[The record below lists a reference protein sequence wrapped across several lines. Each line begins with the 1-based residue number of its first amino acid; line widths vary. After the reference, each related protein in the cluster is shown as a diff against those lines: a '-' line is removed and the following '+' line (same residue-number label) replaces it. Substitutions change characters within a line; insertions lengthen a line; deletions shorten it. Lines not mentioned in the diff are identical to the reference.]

1 MFTKRFY
8 HLNNSVKTER
18 NYPMDY
24 AYIVFCQPEQ
34 IIPYLAN

>member
-1 MFTKRFY
+1 MLTKRFY
-8 HLNNSVKTER
+8 ESNNTVKSQH

-24 AYIVFCQPEQ
+24 VYTVLCQPAQ

>member
-1 MFTKRFY
+1 MLTKRFY
-8 HLNNSVKTER
+8 HLNNTVKSER

-24 AYIVFCQPEQ
+24 AYIVFCQPAQ